1 MDVEYNKY
9 YSKKN
14 YNYDFSLKL
23 NYNRRLTTV
32 PYFKNSFSLLTASV
46 VVKLGAFK

>member
-1 MDVEYNKY
+1 MDVESNKY

-23 NYNRRLTTV
+23 NYNYRRLTTLKTV
-32 PYFKNSFSLLTASV
+32 LAY
-46 VVKLGAFK
+46 

>member
-23 NYNRRLTTV
+23 NYNRRLTTLKTV
-32 PYFKNSFSLLTASV
+32 LAY
-46 VVKLGAFK
+46 